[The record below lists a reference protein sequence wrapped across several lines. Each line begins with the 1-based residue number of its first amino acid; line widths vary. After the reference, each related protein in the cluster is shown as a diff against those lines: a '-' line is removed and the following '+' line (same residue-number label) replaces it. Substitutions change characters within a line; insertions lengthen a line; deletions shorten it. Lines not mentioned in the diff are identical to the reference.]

1 MSTAV
6 APRIASRYDVAR
18 RPAAP
23 VESIEWEELPSLT
36 GLLSQRLAVLG
47 ARHIAENTQT
57 GSFDATT
64 SHMPVWTETMP
75 SALDQLEPSGP
86 YCEPIEGLVTREV
99 TEPDVFRHFFGATT
113 SR

>member
-6 APRIASRYDVAR
+6 VPRIASHYDVAR

-36 GLLSQRLAVLG
+36 GLLSQRLALLG
-47 ARHIAENTQT
+47 ARHIAENTQA
-57 GSFDATT
+57 GGFDPTT

-86 YCEPIEGLVTREV
+86 YYEPIEGLVTREV
-99 TEPDVFRHFFGATT
+99 TEPDVFRHFFGATA

>member
-6 APRIASRYDVAR
+6 VPRPASRYDIAR
-18 RPAAP
+18 RPAAS
-23 VESIEWEELPSLT
+23 VETIEWEELPSLT
-36 GLLSQRLAVLG
+36 GLLSQRLALLG
-47 ARHIAENTQT
+47 ARHISENTQA
-57 GSFDATT
+57 GGFDPTT

-75 SALDQLEPSGP
+75 SALDPLEPSGP

-99 TEPDVFRHFFGATT
+99 TEPDVFRHFFGATV